1 MSLTLIKKQKKYS
14 KKKVELGIYLKI
26 KYKFYYFMK
35 NWKKL
40 KGISEI
46 L

>member
-1 MSLTLIKKQKKYS
+1 MSLTLIKKQKII

-35 NWKKL
+35 
-40 KGISEI
+40 I
-46 L
+46 